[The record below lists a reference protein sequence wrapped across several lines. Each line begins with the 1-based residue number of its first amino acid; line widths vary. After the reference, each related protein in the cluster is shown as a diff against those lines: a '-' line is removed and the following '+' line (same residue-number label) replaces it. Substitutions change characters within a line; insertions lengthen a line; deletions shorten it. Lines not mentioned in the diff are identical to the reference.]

1 MPVCGV
7 VVVGPE
13 SEDPDF
19 YMATSTTTTSTTTT
33 TGQTQSTT
41 DTSSSNKIQ
50 IHKTSL
56 PSSSSFPKNAH
67 HTVNHIRTKP
77 PREEPPLRLLV
88 IGDSLAAGVGMS
100 QSGTPALPEAI
111 ARGLSQAT
119 GGRAVYWTCVGTPG
133 TTSSEIVQEIVH
145 LDDVIHNNNNNT
157 GNGGLALPS
166 ALIQKLTDWQAE
178 SRRLANRRLR
188 LAKRRAQKWLEHRK
202 DPVPVDEDDNV
213 EDVEPESKRKLVV
226 QWCKRKAAEIRRD
239 VQGIKQIV
247 VLNGGDDD
255 DDDDDNTEDAKIEA
269 EDARQQKDTTA
280 RPSGNLV
287 RRKTLDPEVVGEFD
301 IAIVLTGLNDLKET
315 FIPFMMSA
323 QRQEM
328 LGEMPKGHG
337 GVKEEL
343 IRVVHALK
351 SKMNLLIPGKENAR
365 TEMEAK
371 ATLEGDR
378 DSEKKRKHGPVV
390 VFPALPFSPSIL
402 NQRAPLSWFLSPM
415 IRKMDNNKKILSEM
429 YPGIVMF
436 VESPSNAF
444 FAQTEAKK
452 GVVWEDFQ
460 RENVLLKLTD
470 IAQNVRERVEETM
483 RQHYKAWVLD
493 AEDEEE
499 GHYDIVADCVT
510 HSHDSKRQRH
520 PGASMVAVDGVHPND
535 AGYEMWGRYIA
546 SIIAKEWKQ
555 Q

>member
-13 SEDPDF
+13 SEDQDF
-19 YMATSTTTTSTTTT
+19 YLATSTTTTTTTSPNT
-33 TGQTQSTT
+33 TT
-41 DTSSSNKIQ
+41 DSSSNKIQ
-50 IHKTSL
+50 VQSTSL
-56 PSSSSFPKNAH
+56 PSSSYLKSMAH
-67 HTVNHIRTKP
+67 RNTLNRIRTKP

-145 LDDVIHNNNNNT
+145 LDDVIHNNND
-157 GNGGLALPS
+157 GNGGTGGLAMPTS
-166 ALIQKLTDWQAE
+166 ALIQKLTDWQTE
-178 SRRLANRRLR
+178 SRLRANKRLR
-188 LAKRRAQKWLEHRK
+188 LAKRRAQEWLDHRK
-202 DPVPVDEDDNV
+202 YPVSVDDDDNV
-213 EDVEPESKRKLVV
+213 ENVEPESKGKRVM

-239 VQGIKQIV
+239 VQGIKHIV
-247 VLNGGDDD
+247 VLNGDDD
-255 DDDDDNTEDAKIEA
+255 DDTEDAKMEA
-269 EDARQQKDTTA
+269 EDARLQKEA
-280 RPSGNLV
+280 AARRPSGSLV

-301 IAIVLTGLNDLKET
+301 IAIVLTGLNDLKEA

-328 LGEMPKGHG
+328 LGELPKGQG
-337 GVKEEL
+337 GVKEQL

-365 TEMEAK
+365 TGSESESEAVP
-371 ATLEGDR
+371 EGKIDP
-378 DSEKKRKHGPVV
+378 EKKEKHGPVV
-390 VFPALPFSPSIL
+390 VFPALPFSPTLL
-402 NQRAPLSWFLSPM
+402 NQRAPLSWFLGPM
-415 IRKMDNNKKILSEM
+415 IRKMDHNKKILSEM
-429 YPGIVMF
+429 YPGIVVF

-444 FAQTEAKK
+444 FSQTEAKK

-470 IAQNVRERVEETM
+470 IAQSVRERVEETM
-483 RQHYKAWVLD
+483 RQHYNAWVMD

-499 GHYDIVADCVT
+499 GHYDIVADSVT
-510 HSHDSKRQRH
+510 HSHNSQKQRH

-546 SIIAKEWKQ
+546 AIIAKEWKQ
-555 Q
+555 

>member
-13 SEDPDF
+13 SEDQDF
-19 YMATSTTTTSTTTT
+19 YMATSTTTSPSTDSTSNKL
-33 TGQTQSTT
+33 QST
-41 DTSSSNKIQ
+41 
-50 IHKTSL
+50 SL
-56 PSSSSFPKNAH
+56 SSSFTNTARN
-67 HTVNHIRTKP
+67 TLTRIRTKP

-100 QSGTPALPEAI
+100 KSGTPALPEAI

-145 LDDVIHNNNNNT
+145 LDDVIHKNNGIGT
-157 GNGGLALPS
+157 GLALPTS
-166 ALIQKLTDWQAE
+166 ALIQKLNEWQAE
-178 SRRLANRRLR
+178 SRLRANRRLR
-188 LAKRRAQKWLEHRK
+188 RAKRRAQKWLDHRK
-202 DPVPVDEDDNV
+202 DPVSVDDDDNV
-213 EDVEPESKRKLVV
+213 EDVQPESKRKLVV

-239 VQGIKQIV
+239 MQGIKQIV
-247 VLNGGDDD
+247 VLNGNDDD
-255 DDDDDNTEDAKIEA
+255 DIDDNSDAEDAKMEA
-269 EDARQQKDTTA
+269 EDASQREDA
-280 RPSGNLV
+280 IVHPSGSLV
-287 RRKTLDPEVVGEFD
+287 RRKTLDPKVVGEFD

-328 LGEMPKGHG
+328 MEELRQTEGTEGHG

-351 SKMNLLIPGKENAR
+351 SKMNLLIPGDENTR
-365 TEMEAK
+365 TKRETEAVPK
-371 ATLEGDR
+371 GGIDALQ
-378 DSEKKRKHGPVV
+378 SNEKKEKHGPVV

-415 IRKMDNNKKILSEM
+415 IRKMDNNKKILSDM
-429 YPGIVMF
+429 YPDIVVF
-436 VESPSNAF
+436 VDSPSKTF
-444 FAQTEAKK
+444 FSQTEAKK

-460 RENVLLKLTD
+460 RERVLLKLTD
-470 IAQNVRERVEETM
+470 IAHNVRERVEETM
-483 RQHYKAWVLD
+483 RQHYNAWVLD

-499 GHYDIVADCVT
+499 GHYDIIADSVT
-510 HSHDSKRQRH
+510 HSHASQVQRH

-535 AGYEMWGRYIA
+535 AGYEIWGRYIA

-555 Q
+555 